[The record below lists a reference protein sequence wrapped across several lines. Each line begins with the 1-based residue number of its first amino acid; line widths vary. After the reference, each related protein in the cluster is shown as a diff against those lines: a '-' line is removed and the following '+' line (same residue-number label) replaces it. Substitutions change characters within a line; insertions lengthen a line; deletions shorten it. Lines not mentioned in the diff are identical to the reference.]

1 MAISKNYLAIG
12 IAILLIVSFA
22 VGLYA
27 SPYVFPKAPEPTPKT
42 TWQLISEKGKIVVG
56 CSPDYPPYEFL
67 NQTGGFTGFE
77 VELTELVA
85 KRLNLTV
92 EWRSMGFDLIIPE
105 IQAKTIDLGVAGFSV
120 TPKRMQVVQFTMPH
134 TVAGRQHIMLQSRAT
149 ELGITKVNSIEELV
163 NYNLTWG
170 TQVGSIFETQL
181 RELINAGKL
190 SDDDVKTYDDFMLL
204 HEDLKRGVVDIQGG
218 EDAVISLLRLEA
230 EQKGEEP
237 LVVVYNQPGYPV
249 GFVANLDSDALVD
262 QINIALAQ
270 LTYEGKIAALK
281 AKWKFE

>member
-1 MAISKNYLAIG
+1 
-12 IAILLIVSFA
+12 
-22 VGLYA
+22 
-27 SPYVFPKAPEPTPKT
+27 
-42 TWQLISEKGKIVVG
+42 
-56 CSPDYPPYEFL
+56 
-67 NQTGGFTGFE
+67 
-77 VELTELVA
+77 
-85 KRLNLTV
+85 
-92 EWRSMGFDLIIPE
+92 
-105 IQAKTIDLGVAGFSV
+105 
-120 TPKRMQVVQFTMPH
+120 
-134 TVAGRQHIMLQSRAT
+134 
-149 ELGITKVNSIEELV
+149 
-163 NYNLTWG
+163 
-170 TQVGSIFETQL
+170 
-181 RELINAGKL
+181 LINAGKL